1 MRNAIV
7 RLPEQG
13 SAAQQR
19 MVLRTAVRQLER
31 ADMYLAAAAGLDLGE
46 PELQRALDGLRRDL
60 EGLRRSFIE
69 RRSELIS

>member
-7 RLPEQG
+7 RFPDQRSTL
-13 SAAQQR
+13 QQR
-19 MVLRTAVRQLER
+19 TVLRTAVRQLER
-31 ADMYLAAAAGLDLGE
+31 ADLYLAAVAAMDLGE
-46 PELQRALDGLRRDL
+46 PAQQRAVDRLRRDL

>member
-13 SAAQQR
+13 SAVQQLT
-19 MVLRTAVRQLER
+19 VLRTAVRQLER
-31 ADMYLAAAAGLDLGE
+31 ADMYLAAVAAMDFRE
-46 PELQRALDGLRRDL
+46 PELQHAVDRLRRDL

-69 RRSELIS
+69 LRSELIS